1 MWNWYYQYLL
11 TKRTPL
17 RSGPRDLCH
26 LEHLI
31 RMMRRHELAK
41 KPPSYIHTHLSTSL
55 RKHPQGAILETCT
68 IGNIWSGWQPD
79 QQAYPTRLPTWYISL
94 FLKLC
99 KFILQ
104 TPNMN
109 IRFFVKDTLNMV
121 GKYMISTSLRY
132 EVLSLE
138 LQDNRFI
145 FVGFLPFL
153 VDTLLFII
161 PISPSYKFLYGSS
174 YVEVL

>member
-1 MWNWYYQYLL
+1 
-11 TKRTPL
+11 
-17 RSGPRDLCH
+17 
-26 LEHLI
+26 
-31 RMMRRHELAK
+31 
-41 KPPSYIHTHLSTSL
+41 
-55 RKHPQGAILETCT
+55 
-68 IGNIWSGWQPD
+68 
-79 QQAYPTRLPTWYISL
+79 
-94 FLKLC
+94 
-99 KFILQ
+99 
-104 TPNMN
+104 
-109 IRFFVKDTLNMV
+109 MV